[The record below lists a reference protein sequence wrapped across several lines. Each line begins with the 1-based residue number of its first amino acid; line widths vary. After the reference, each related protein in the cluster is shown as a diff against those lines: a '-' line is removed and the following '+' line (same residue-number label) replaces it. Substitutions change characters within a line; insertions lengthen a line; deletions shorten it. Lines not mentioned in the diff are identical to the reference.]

1 LTILLP
7 LTLFLCVALVAGNN
21 LSGAVGTAVGA
32 RIVSRRLA
40 VIIGICGFT
49 LGLLTLGQN
58 MVRSVHALLPSG
70 ASETLGSEVLL
81 SIVAVF
87 ILGVILRVPLSF
99 TSSMTGLLTGIS
111 IAHQLP
117 IDRVFLAYI
126 VMVWILAPIA
136 SIAAAFYAMRA
147 ISKTAPKDLWSRI
160 KTYKLLIIAAA
171 FLTAYASGTN
181 TLALVV
187 AIGGFNIVQ
196 VSVAIF
202 AIIFGSFFLSA
213 RQIKRIGSEMYTP
226 RYSSALVTLL
236 ISVALIL
243 FASTYGIPLSS
254 TQTISATVFGVGI
267 SHKDRFIATRP
278 FLMIAAGWIVAP
290 LLSLGIGLIL

>member
-1 LTILLP
+1 LTILL
-7 LTLFLCVALVAGNN
+7 LVTLFMCVALVSGNN
-21 LSGAVGTAVGA
+21 LSSCVGTAVGA
-32 RIVSRRLA
+32 RIVSGKLA

-58 MVRSVHALLPSG
+58 MIHSVQALLPAA
-70 ASETLGSEVLL
+70 ASATLASEVLL

-87 ILGVILRVPLSF
+87 ILGAILRVPLSF
-99 TSSMTGLLTGIS
+99 TSSLTGVLAGIS
-111 IAHQLP
+111 IAHRLP
-117 IDRVFLAYI
+117 IDRIFLGYI
-126 VMVWILAPIA
+126 IIVWILAPLI
-136 SIAAAFYAMRA
+136 SITSAFYAMRVL
-147 ISKTAPKDLWSRI
+147 SRTTPKNPWSRV
-160 KTYKLLIIAAA
+160 KMYKLLIIAASL
-171 FLTAYASGTN
+171 LTAYASGTN

-196 VSVAIF
+196 VSIAIL

-213 RQIKRIGSEMYTP
+213 GQIKRVGSEMYSL

-236 ISVALIL
+236 ISNALIL

-254 TQTISATVFGVGI
+254 TQTLSATVFGVGI

-278 FLMIAAGWIVAP
+278 FLMIASGWIVAP
-290 LLSLGIGLIL
+290 LVSLGIGLIL